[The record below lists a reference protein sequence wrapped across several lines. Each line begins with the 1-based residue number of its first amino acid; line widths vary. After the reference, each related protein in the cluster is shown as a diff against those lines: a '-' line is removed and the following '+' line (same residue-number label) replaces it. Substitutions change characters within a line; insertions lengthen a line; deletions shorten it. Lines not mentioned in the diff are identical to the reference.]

1 MVLMRWLKWESLPW
15 HLNRKSIFFK
25 IFSRRL
31 TYIGKLNIKV
41 ASTYSSCN
49 PEMKN
54 QINKDYNDKKTC
66 LYEVLTKA
74 SPAKLD
80 ESTIFFLIKNICI
93 SSHKV
98 YFNSTNSVDCMKG
111 TVKRKVLL
119 YLKFYTSYVYP
130 NVSSKADKYFLARLW
145 SSISIAR
152 SKSFAPAM
160 ISSSDC
166 LSRNQVNPLQF

>member
-80 ESTIFFLIKNICI
+80 ESTIFFPSKI
-93 SSHKV
+93 SASPRTK
-98 YFNSTNSVDCMKG
+98 
-111 TVKRKVLL
+111 
-119 YLKFYTSYVYP
+119 
-130 NVSSKADKYFLARLW
+130 
-145 SSISIAR
+145 SISIRQTRRELLRERYYYIYNFTFPMFIPLWAQKPISISLLAYEVQFPSLALKVLRRRWSRAQIVWAGIR
-152 SKSFAPAM
+152 SIPCNFK
-160 ISSSDC
+160 
-166 LSRNQVNPLQF
+166 

>member
-1 MVLMRWLKWESLPW
+1 MIVWSTCSPPPLPYRLWYTHVLRYGNSWTCVMVLMRWLKWESLPW

-41 ASTYSSCN
+41 ASTYYSCN

-54 QINKDYNDKKTC
+54 QINKDYNDKKH
-66 LYEVLTKA
+66 A
-74 SPAKLD
+74 SMKYWPKPRQLNWMNQQ
-80 ESTIFFLIKNICI
+80 FFFPIKNICI

-98 YFNSTNSVDCMKG
+98 YFNSTNSKG

-119 YLKFYTSYVYP
+119 Y
-130 NVSSKADKYFLARLW
+130 
-145 SSISIAR
+145 I
-152 SKSFAPAM
+152 
-160 ISSSDC
+160 
-166 LSRNQVNPLQF
+166 

>member
-1 MVLMRWLKWESLPW
+1 MRWLKWESLPW

-54 QINKDYNDKKTC
+54 QINKDYNDKKH
-66 LYEVLTKA
+66 A
-74 SPAKLD
+74 SMKYWPKPRQLNWMNQQ
-80 ESTIFFLIKNICI
+80 FFFPIKNICI